1 MTKETIDFLQNLQHE
16 LLTQPNDGN
25 ADPVWWGV
33 METRSE
39 GGYEDGYEDYYELY
53 SEASC
58 ESLGRVNNIQDII
71 NAVKEDDESF
81 TDEHF
86 KDCEDMD
93 DVMNILD
100 EMLPY
105 GEKYRL
111 VGCKDISHINE
122 GCVFLTKKDCLD
134 YIEKFGYNHHRPHS
148 YAMTA
153 YRCFT
158 FERLINILK
167 STDWSGI
174 SHKDEWIDNRKPAS
188 NGKYLVTI
196 HQYGNRNTTGINVND
211 IFEDVL
217 EFKDSEWLLK
227 DEYISRYPSSTKIE
241 VIAWK
246 PLQHYNG
253 KNMWHRWQVVAYD
266 KDYGYYKVFAKGS
279 FDEMKSKLFELDTI
293 CRNDKLLNTDCHNEP
308 FDWVFMEPEDS
319 DGSETQYLA
328 KDILDMEE

>member
-1 MTKETIDFLQNLQHE
+1 MKQEDIQFLNDLQHE
-16 LLTQPNDGN
+16 LLTQTNDGN

-53 SEASC
+53 SEQSC
-58 ESLGRVNNIQDII
+58 ESLGRINNMQDII

-86 KDCEDMD
+86 EECEDIA
-93 DVMNILD
+93 DVMRVLD
-100 EMLPY
+100 DMMPY

-111 VGCKDISHINE
+111 IGCKDISHINE

-134 YIEKFGYNHHRPHS
+134 YIKRFGYNHSKPHS

-158 FERLINILK
+158 FEKLINLIK
-167 STDWSGI
+167 STDWSALP
-174 SHKDEWIDNRKPAS
+174 SRDEWIDNRKPDKP
-188 NGKYLVTI
+188 GKYLVTV

-217 EFKDSEWLLK
+217 EFKDDKWLIK
-227 DEYISRYPSSTKIE
+227 DESTKKYPAETKIDI
-241 VIAWK
+241 IAWK
-246 PLQHYNG
+246 PLQSYNG

-266 KDYGYYKVFAKGS
+266 KDHDHYKIFAKGS
-279 FDEMKSKLFELDTI
+279 FEEMQSKLFELDAV
-293 CRNDKLLNTDCHNEP
+293 CKADKLIDTGMKEPEP
-308 FDWVFMEPEDS
+308 FDWVFMEPENA
-319 DGSETQYLA
+319 DGTEVQYLA
-328 KDILDMEE
+328 DDF